1 MRCTVIVL
9 DSLGAGE
16 LPDAANYGD
25 SGSNTLRSVVL
36 TGKAHLPNMA
46 KMGLFNIDGLDYA
59 PKNSSPSAAY
69 GKLAE
74 RSPGKDTTTGHWEL
88 MGKILSA
95 PFPTFKK
102 FPPEIVEKLE
112 SAFGRKILGNKAAS
126 GTVIIEELG
135 QEHMRTGRPIIYTSA
150 DSLMQIAMHEQ
161 IIPLERQYE
170 ICRIARELLMGDDTV
185 SRIICRPFVGSPE
198 TGFTRTENRKDFS
211 IDPPGKT
218 VLEYLK
224 DAGRDVIAVGKI
236 EDIFNNVGITEV
248 DHTRNNREGIASTLK
263 YLERDFDGLLFVNL
277 VDFDMLYGHRNNA
290 RGYAEALEYFDEKLP
305 EILALLKEDDILLIT
320 ADHGCD
326 PTTKGTDHTREYIPL
341 LVYGPRLKSG
351 VNLHVRGTFA
361 DIAATVADRFD
372 IHDFP
377 AGTSFLP
384 EVTP

>member
-112 SAFGRKILGNKAAS
+112 SAFG
-126 GTVIIEELG
+126 
-135 QEHMRTGRPIIYTSA
+135 
-150 DSLMQIAMHEQ
+150 
-161 IIPLERQYE
+161 
-170 ICRIARELLMGDDTV
+170 
-185 SRIICRPFVGSPE
+185 
-198 TGFTRTENRKDFS
+198 
-211 IDPPGKT
+211 
-218 VLEYLK
+218 
-224 DAGRDVIAVGKI
+224 
-236 EDIFNNVGITEV
+236 
-248 DHTRNNREGIASTLK
+248 
-263 YLERDFDGLLFVNL
+263 LFYV
-277 VDFDMLYGHRNNA
+277 
-290 RGYAEALEYFDEKLP
+290 
-305 EILALLKEDDILLIT
+305 
-320 ADHGCD
+320 
-326 PTTKGTDHTREYIPL
+326 
-341 LVYGPRLKSG
+341 
-351 VNLHVRGTFA
+351 
-361 DIAATVADRFD
+361 
-372 IHDFP
+372 
-377 AGTSFLP
+377 
-384 EVTP
+384 